1 MIFVSTEHLTD
12 LVARCFA
19 ARGVG
24 AEEAAQVAR
33 SLVGANLTGHD
44 SHGVVRVPRYLS
56 WLEDGT
62 LQAGAELGIDIDAGP
77 ILTASGN
84 HGFGQVMARRFV
96 ALGIERARAHG
107 IAVTALHHSGHVGRL
122 GEWAEMAAE
131 AGLVS
136 IHFANVAGS
145 VLVAPFGAREK
156 RLSTAPLAMGAPVA
170 DGPPVILDLATSMV
184 AEGKVLNALRG
195 GGAVPDGAII
205 AADGTPSSLPE
216 DFYGSQD
223 PDGVPT
229 PSRATGALAPM
240 GEHKGSGIAVMME
253 ILGGLLTGG
262 TACGPARVP
271 LTNNMLSIYIAPEA
285 LHPGDAFPAAAAAYA
300 DWVRSAAARE
310 GVAAVLVPG
319 DPERAR
325 AAARG
330 RDGIPLPAGVWEAL
344 CRADPHHGNAAR
356 SVGRAPDER

>member
-1 MIFVSTEHLTD
+1 MITVSAARLTD
-12 LVARCFA
+12 VVTRCFA
-19 ARGVG
+19 ARGVAG
-24 AEEAAQVAR
+24 EEAAQVAR
-33 SLVGANLTGHD
+33 SLVAANLTGHD

-56 WLEDGT
+56 WLDDGT
-62 LQAGAELGIDIDAGP
+62 LRPGAKLTIEVDAGP

-84 HGFGQVMARRFV
+84 HGFGQVLARRFV
-96 ALGIERARAHG
+96 TLGIDRAQRHG

-122 GEWAEMAAE
+122 GEWAEMAAD

-195 GGAVPDGAII
+195 GGAVPEGAII
-205 AADGTPSSLPE
+205 AADGTPSARPE
-216 DFYGSQD
+216 DFYGPQD
-223 PDGVPT
+223 PDSVPIA
-229 PSRATGALAPM
+229 SRATGALAPM
-240 GEHKGSGIAVMME
+240 GAHKGSGIAVMME
-253 ILGGLLTGG
+253 MLGGLLTGG

-285 LHPGDAFPAAAAAYA
+285 LHPGDAFPAAAAAFA
-300 DWVRSAAARE
+300 DWVRSAAAAP
-310 GVAAVLVPG
+310 GVASVLLPG

-325 AAARG
+325 AAARL
-330 RDGIPLPAGVWEAL
+330 RDGIPLPGDVWESL
-344 CRADPHHGNAAR
+344 RQADPQRGSTEE
-356 SVGRAPDER
+356 SVGLAPG